1 MPKIIGASISE
12 HREQT
17 RARLFASL
25 SALMTDRGFDSI
37 TLADI
42 AAGAGVSRTAVYNH
56 VPDKESLLLDYITEE
71 TRRYV
76 ANLEAALADV
86 TDPVE
91 RLRVYV
97 RQYASFRQA
106 LCLMPGPDLR
116 AVVSPAAQ
124 HRLREHAG
132 PVEGVLRRILTAGIA
147 AGVFADQPIDSTV
160 TLINACLASRT
171 LQTLNRGGEA
181 AAAAAAEVFVLRAV
195 GATEEAALA
204 TGIER

>member
-1 MPKIIGASISE
+1 MPKIIGASLSE

-25 SALMTDRGFDSI
+25 SALMADRGFDSI

-56 VPDKESLLLDYITEE
+56 VPDKESLLLDFITAE
-71 TRRYV
+71 TERYV
-76 ANLEAALADV
+76 ATLEAALAGV
-86 TDPVE
+86 ADPVE
-91 RLRVYV
+91 QLRIYL
-97 RQYASFRQA
+97 RHYAKLRQA

-124 HRLREHAG
+124 HRLREHVG
-132 PVEGVLRRILTAGIA
+132 PVEVVLRRILAAGIS

-171 LQTLNRGGEA
+171 LNTLNGGGEA
-181 AAAAAAEVFVLRAV
+181 AAAAAAEAFVLRAV
-195 GATEEAALA
+195 GAAVPHSS
-204 TGIER
+204 